1 MDYCNS
7 SSRDSYLSLRSAVV
21 VSLALCGGLRPLEV
35 RFLSDSEID
44 IETVSVLM
52 GHCSTATTN
61 KYYARMKE
69 SKAVEH
75 VKTMWSNT
83 VPCVR
88 ESTVVRTPAEDK
100 PVSKRN
106 IDDGAQEGIRTPG
119 LQLRRLPPY
128 PD

>member
-1 MDYCNS
+1 M
-7 SSRDSYLSLRSAVV
+7 
-21 VSLALCGGLRPLEV
+21 
-35 RFLSDSEID
+35 DSEKNICDLEITGIEFSYTRCRASWSQLLLDCDID

-61 KYYARMKE
+61 RYYASMKE

-100 PVSKRN
+100 PDNKGN
-106 IDDGAQEGIRTPG
+106 IEESAQEGIRTPG